1 MQVSEAIRSD
11 VKYLKDKFAVRWKE
25 VWSRRAQAKAAIKAE
40 NEEWMMEE
48 KLARMQMDEVNV
60 KGCVSQGRKEEYTR
74 LDDY

>member
-1 MQVSEAIRSD
+1 MHHPDCPDDKE
-11 VKYLKDKFAVRWKE
+11 KLKGKWEK
-25 VWSRRAQAKAAIKAE
+25 VWAQRAAAKAAIKAE